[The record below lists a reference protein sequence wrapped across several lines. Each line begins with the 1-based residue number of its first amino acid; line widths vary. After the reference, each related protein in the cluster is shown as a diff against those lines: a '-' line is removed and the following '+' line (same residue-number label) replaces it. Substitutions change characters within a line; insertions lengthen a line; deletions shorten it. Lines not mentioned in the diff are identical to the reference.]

1 MENKQVQIKI
11 ADNFPGGKY
20 ANALQVFNNKDEFV
34 MNFMNIIGVNG
45 RVCAKVIVI
54 PGHMKRM
61 INAMQDNLKKYEDK
75 FGEIKES
82 ESPEKTIGFEDR
94 KK

>member
-1 MENKQVQIKI
+1 MENKQIQIKI
-11 ADNFPGGKY
+11 SDNFPGGEY
-20 ANALQVFNNKDEFV
+20 ANALQVLNNKDEFV
-34 MNFMNIIGVNG
+34 MNFMNIIGPNG
-45 RVCAKVIVI
+45 RVVTKVIVT

-61 INAMQDNLKKYEDK
+61 INAMKDNLKKYEDK

-82 ESPEKTIGFEDR
+82 ESPEKTIGFTD

>member
-1 MENKQVQIKI
+1 MENKQVQIKT
-11 ADNFPGGKY
+11 ADNFPGGEY

-45 RVCAKVIVI
+45 RVCAKVIVT